1 MSQYKTLAVI
11 LAAPALAALTLLS
24 GCAGG
29 DEKKA
34 AAPAAAE
41 GGAKPKPSGGKKI
54 AQELAAPTDGVIKGR
69 VVLDGPA
76 PKIEEN
82 PAMVKHNDAK
92 VCHSP
97 DAPESEKIYQEWIL
111 ASDKKGVANVA
122 VKLLPPAGKKFK
134 AMEPATK
141 EVEMDQPHCAFVPH
155 VVALTVGQSLKI
167 KNSAPVAHNTKIQAD
182 PAANENASVTLQPG
196 SDKIF
201 KLNYQKNPVNVSCD
215 FHPWMTGKVYVN
227 DSPYIAVTDKE
238 GNFEIHNVPTGEELT
253 VVGMHEVGI
262 VENREGLKRT
272 FKAGDNAPLELKIK
286 AQ

>member
-1 MSQYKTLAVI
+1 MPQYKTLAMI

-29 DEKKA
+29 EEKKPE
-34 AAPAAAE
+34 PAASTA
-41 GGAKPKPSGGKKI
+41 GKDKGKPKPGP
-54 AQELAAPTDGVIKGR
+54 ATELAAATDGVIKGR

-82 PAMVKHNDAK
+82 PAMLKHNDAK
-92 VCHSP
+92 TCHAA
-97 DAPESEKIYQEWIL
+97 DAPESEKTFQEWIL
-111 ASDKKGVANVA
+111 AADKKGVANVV

-134 AMEPATK
+134 AMEPAAK

-155 VVALTVGQSLKI
+155 VVALAPGQSLKV
-167 KNSAPVAHNTKIQAD
+167 KNSAPVAHNTKISAD
-182 PAANENASVTLQPG
+182 PAANENASVTLQPN
-196 SDKIF
+196 DTKIF
-201 KLNYQKNPVNVSCD
+201 KLNYQKNPITVACD
-215 FHPWMTGKVYVN
+215 FHTWMTGKVYVN

-262 VENREGLKRT
+262 VENKEGLKRT